1 MYETI
6 KWSRVASILNSA
18 RPDDV
23 TRPPAEST
31 KAKYLYMCDTMVN
44 SNNNYAMF
52 YEQFAVVTHYFIQ
65 KEIWP

>member
-6 KWSRVASILNSA
+6 KWSRVASTLSSA
-18 RPDDV
+18 RPGDV

-31 KAKYLYMCDTMVN
+31 KAKYFYMCGAMAER
-44 SNNNYAMF
+44 NNNYAMF
-52 YEQFAVVTHYFIQ
+52 YEQFTVLTYYFIQ